1 MSSLIADARA
11 ALHKGMFST
20 RTLSLTPDGVATNA
34 DTSSKLSKAIAGGIV
49 NILAK
54 KNAVAVA
61 RGIKPSGQTLGK
73 QFEQLVAA
81 FLQQTFPSLQNIRPG
96 KWQVVQLGNMNNI
109 TSSSFA
115 QCEHLSELG
124 RLSADNAQLAAVLG
138 NDDAILLP
146 DIVVYR
152 ELYEDSELNAERSVV
167 DDHVCR
173 MSDIRKRNGGKPV
186 LHASVS
192 VKCTMRS
199 DHAQNSRTEV
209 LNLIRNRRGHLPHI
223 VSVTAEPLPG
233 RIALLALGAGD
244 MNCVYH
250 FALDE
255 LVRAV
260 QDAGSEESAEMLDML
275 MRGKCLKDISDL
287 PLDLAV

>member
-20 RTLSLTPDGVATNA
+20 RTLSLTQDGVATNA
-34 DTSSKLSKAIAGGIV
+34 DTSSRLSKAIAGGIV
-49 NILAK
+49 DILARQ
-54 KNAVAVA
+54 NAVAVA
-61 RGIKPSGQTLGK
+61 RGAKPSGQTLGK

-81 FLQQTFPSLQNIRPG
+81 YLQQTFPRLQNIRPG
-96 KWQVVQLGNMNNI
+96 TWNVIQLGN
-109 TSSSFA
+109 TSSTASSSFA
-115 QCEHLSELG
+115 QYEHLSELN

-138 NDDAILLP
+138 NDYIISP

-152 ELYEDSELNAERSVV
+152 ELYEDSELNAEHSVV
-167 DDHVCR
+167 DDHVCL

-192 VKCTMRS
+192 VKFTMRS
-199 DHAQNSRTEV
+199 DRAQNSRTEA
-209 LNLIRNRRGHLPHI
+209 LNLIRNRKGHLPHI

-233 RIALLALGAGD
+233 RIASLALGTGD
-244 MNCVYH
+244 IDCVYH
-250 FALDE
+250 FALNE
-255 LVRAV
+255 LIRAV
-260 QDAGSEESAEMLDML
+260 QDADSEESADLLDIL
-275 MRGKCLKDISDL
+275 ILGKRLKDISDL

>member
-20 RTLSLTPDGVATNA
+20 RTLSLTQDGVATNA
-34 DTSSKLSKAIAGGIV
+34 DTSSRLSKAIAGGIV
-49 NILAK
+49 DILARQ
-54 KNAVAVA
+54 NAVAVA
-61 RGIKPSGQTLGK
+61 RGAKPSGQTLGK

-81 FLQQTFPSLQNIRPG
+81 YLQQTFPRLQNIRPG
-96 KWQVVQLGNMNNI
+96 TWNVIQLGN
-109 TSSSFA
+109 TSSTASSSFA
-115 QCEHLSELG
+115 QYEHLSELN

-138 NDDAILLP
+138 NDYIISP

-152 ELYEDSELNAERSVV
+152 ELYEDSELNAEHSVV
-167 DDHVCR
+167 DDHVCL

-192 VKCTMRS
+192 VKFTMRS
-199 DHAQNSRTEV
+199 DRAQNSRTEA
-209 LNLIRNRRGHLPHI
+209 LNLIRNRKGHLPHI